1 MEIIPAIKNLLR
13 RSNGQPRN
21 RQGITTSL
29 LPLKWWAALFA
40 LCILVLGSTACGGW
54 WRSKPPSAS
63 DVAANDKKTDV
74 TSPIAADPAAG
85 IIRELEE
92 RVKRNPDDFIAFS
105 KLGGYYLQRLRET
118 GDVKYLELAT
128 RAARASLAILPAE
141 QNAGALGVL
150 AQSEFAAHDFT
161 GARDHAQQLISLDPR
176 KSYPYLILGDA
187 LLELGDYERAEE
199 AFARMRQA
207 GGEGVGAQTRLARVD
222 ALRGRTENARA
233 RISNALSMAL
243 AEVPQQR
250 ETVAW
255 CRWQLGEAAFSLG
268 NYEEAERRYREA
280 LTDFPDYYRAV
291 GSLARVLAAR
301 GNLGAATEQAERA
314 VRLLP
319 DPSFLALLGD
329 LYKLSGREREASVQY
344 ALIEK
349 IAHLS
354 EINGVLYNRQLA
366 VFYADHN
373 LKPAAAYELA
383 AKEYKVRRDIYGADA
398 AAWTALKA
406 GKVEEAQALIKE
418 ALRLGTQDAKLLYHA
433 GMIEHAAGN
442 HEVAHNFLKRALEL
456 NPQFDALQASVARK
470 SLES

>member
-1 MEIIPAIKNLLR
+1 MKIYQRRLCELR
-13 RSNGQPRN
+13 GDHLRVNPPVTRD
-21 RQGITTSL
+21 RCAT
-29 LPLKWWAALFA
+29 LFA
-40 LCILVLGSTACGGW
+40 VCILALGSTACGGW

-63 DVAANDKKTDV
+63 GVATD
-74 TSPIAADPAAG
+74 TKIDAPSTLAADPAAG

-92 RVKRNPDDFIAFS
+92 RVKQNPEDFIAFT

-141 QNAGALGVL
+141 QNAGALGIL

-161 GARDHAQQLISLDPR
+161 GARDHAQQLVNLDAR

-187 LLELGDYERAEE
+187 LLELGDYEQAEG

-207 GGEGVGAQTRLARVD
+207 GGDGIGAQTRLARLD
-222 ALRGRTENARA
+222 ALRGRADNARA
-233 RISNALSMAL
+233 RLSNALSLAL

-250 ETVAW
+250 ETIAW
-255 CRWQLGEAAFSLG
+255 CRWQLGEAAFSVG

-280 LTDFPDYYRAV
+280 LTDFSDYYRAV

-301 GNLGAATEQAERA
+301 GNLSAATEQAERA

-329 LYKLSGREREASVQY
+329 LYKLSGREREASAQY

-366 VFYADHN
+366 LFYADHD

-383 AKEYKVRRDIYGADA
+383 AKEYKARRDIYGADA

-406 GKVEEAQALIKE
+406 GKVGEAQALMKE

-433 GMIEHAAGN
+433 GMIERAAGN
-442 HEVAHNFLKRALEL
+442 HEVAHGFLKRALEL
-456 NPQFDALQASVARK
+456 NPQFDALQASFARK